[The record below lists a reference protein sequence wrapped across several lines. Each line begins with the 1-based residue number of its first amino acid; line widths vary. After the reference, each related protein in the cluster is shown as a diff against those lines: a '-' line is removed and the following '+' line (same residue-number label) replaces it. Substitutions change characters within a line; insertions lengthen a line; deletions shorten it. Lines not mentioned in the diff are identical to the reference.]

1 MTKKQR
7 IEAFTRLGAYL
18 LSTDP
23 HLQEVLETAA
33 SRNPWFTLPNVQH
46 AVKAIAA
53 NLSEAQLGDWLA
65 PYPFDGDTNQ
75 TVGLILA
82 GNIPL
87 VGFHDILSALCAGYR
102 IQVKLAA
109 ADQQLTTHLLEQLQA
124 IEPRFRDR
132 IQLTERLK
140 DFDAVI
146 ATGSDNSA
154 RYFEYYFGKVPHI
167 IRKNRNSAAVLTG
180 NETAD
185 ELQRL
190 GHDIFDFFGL
200 GCRNVSKLFLPKGYD
215 IALFFE
221 GIAVFSGVID
231 HHKYR
236 NNYDYNKSIYLING
250 DPHYDNGFLLVK
262 RDARTASPLA
272 VLYEEEYE
280 TTAELHT
287 RLSALAPQLQC
298 IVTGGTLPVP
308 TPVFDFG
315 RSQQPELN
323 DYADGVNTLDFLAAH
338 RGYPGGEH
346 SAKR

>member
-1 MTKKQR
+1 MTKQQR
-7 IEAFTRLGAYL
+7 IEAFAQLGVYL
-18 LSTDP
+18 LSEDP
-23 HLQEVLETAA
+23 RLQAILEAEA
-33 SRNPWFTLPNVQH
+33 SHNPWFTLANIQ
-46 AVKAIAA
+46 KAIDALA
-53 NLSEAQLGDWLA
+53 RNLVPQKLEAWLA
-65 PYPFDGDTNQ
+65 PYPFDSNTNK
-75 TVGLILA
+75 TVGLVLA

-102 IQVKLAA
+102 IQLKPSSS
-109 ADQQLTTHLLEQLQA
+109 DHQLTRHLLQHLQV
-124 IEPRFRDR
+124 IEPRFSNKIAVVD
-132 IQLTERLK
+132 RLK
-140 DFDAVI
+140 DFDVVI

-180 NETAD
+180 QESAAD
-185 ELQRL
+185 LERL

-221 GIAVFSGVID
+221 GIAPFAEISN

-262 RDARTASPLA
+262 RDTRTASPLA
-272 VLYEEEYE
+272 VLYEEEYQ
-280 TTAELHT
+280 TTAALTE

-298 IVTGGTLPVP
+298 IVANQHLPVS

-315 RSQQPELN
+315 LSQQPELN

-338 RGYPGGEH
+338 GGFAH
-346 SAKR
+346 